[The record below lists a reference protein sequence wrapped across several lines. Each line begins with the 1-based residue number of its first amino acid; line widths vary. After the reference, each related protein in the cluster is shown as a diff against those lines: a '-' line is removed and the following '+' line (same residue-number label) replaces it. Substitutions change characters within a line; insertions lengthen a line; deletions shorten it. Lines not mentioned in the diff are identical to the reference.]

1 MADGSER
8 SLRCPS
14 AQPDM
19 ADARI
24 LGVLSDGGDQPRLA
38 YLNEIVPAEL
48 DILAMA
54 APAAPTEVFRFSAH
68 CEHDK
73 CVHFDGERCQLAA
86 RIVEMLPQVTEHLP
100 PCTIRPSCRWYQQE
114 GRSACLRCPQIVTLN
129 IHADTQMQLV
139 ASPPPTPGMGPG

>member
-1 MADGSER
+1 MADGPER

-19 ADARI
+19 PDARI
-24 LGVLSDGGDQPRLA
+24 LGVLSGGAADQPRLS
-38 YLNEIVPAEL
+38 YLNEVVAAEP

-68 CEHDK
+68 CEGDK
-73 CVHFDGERCQLAA
+73 CVHFDGERCQLAV
-86 RIVEMLPQVTEHLP
+86 RIVEMLPEVTEYLP

-114 GRSACLRCPQIVTLN
+114 GRSACLRCPQIATLN

-139 ASPPPTPGMGPG
+139 ASPRPAPGAG